1 MVLILSEE
9 KPITFNYEHIEIP
22 YCMIQINVQLFDKS
36 NCIIHPAQNFSHVI

>member
-22 YCMIQINVQLFDKS
+22 YCMIQLFDIS
-36 NCIIHPAQNFSHVI
+36 NCTIHPAQNFSHVI